1 MPHSRATTTPPRGP
15 LNRALSGFTST
26 IFAEMSALAVATDS
40 VNLGQG
46 FPDFGGPPTMLE
58 RARQAI
64 ADGVNQYPPGAGT
77 PELRAA
83 IAAHQHRFYGLD
95 VDPEDE
101 VLVTAGATEGIA
113 ATMLGLLEPGDEV
126 VMLEPYYD
134 SYAATVALA
143 GGVRRPVR
151 LDPPDFTLPR
161 ERLAAAI
168 GPATRLILLN
178 SPHNPTGMVLSR
190 DDVQY
195 VADLALRHDLIVVTD
210 EVYEHLTFD
219 AVNHVPI
226 STLPGMWQRTLTIS
240 SAGKTFSA
248 TGWKVGWVCGPAEL
262 VAAVRAAKQFLT
274 YVNGA
279 PFQPAIAEALHLPN
293 SYFDD
298 LRAALQGKR
307 DVLMDGLSAAGF
319 EVFRPSGTYF
329 VVADSRSVG
338 FEDGYQLCRELP
350 QLCGVVAVPMSVFYD
365 NPDGAR
371 HLVRFAFCKRDGVL
385 REAVVRLR
393 RLRQG

>member
-1 MPHSRATTTPPRGP
+1 MTPDQATPRAPRRGP

-26 IFAEMSALAVATDS
+26 IFAEMSALAVATGS

-46 FPDFGGPPTMLE
+46 FPDFGGPPAMLE

-77 PELRAA
+77 PELRGA

-95 VDPEDE
+95 VNPDNE
-101 VLVTAGATEGIA
+101 VLVTAGATEAIA

-126 VMLEPYYD
+126 AMLEPYYD

-161 ERLAAAI
+161 ERFAAAI

-178 SPHNPTGMVLSR
+178 SPHNPTGMVLSH
-190 DDVQY
+190 DELTF
-195 VADLALRHDLIVVTD
+195 VADLAIRHDLIVVTD
-210 EVYEHLTFD
+210 EVYEHLTYD
-219 AVNHVPI
+219 GVPHVPL
-226 STLPGMWQRTLTIS
+226 STLTGMAQRTLTIS

-248 TGWKVGWVCGPAEL
+248 TGWKIGWVSGPAEL

-279 PFQPAIAEALHLPN
+279 PFQPAIAEALQLPDD
-293 SYFDD
+293 YFDD
-298 LRAALQGKR
+298 FRAALQRKR
-307 DVLMDGLSAAGF
+307 DLLSDGLSSAGF
-319 EVFRPSGTYF
+319 EVYRPSGTYF
-329 VVADSRSVG
+329 IVADSRSVG
-338 FEDGYQLCRELP
+338 FDNGYRLCRELP
-350 QLCGVVAVPMSVFYD
+350 ELCGVVAVPMSVFYD
-365 NPDGAR
+365 DPAEAD
-371 HLVRFAFCKRDGVL
+371 HLVRFAFCKRDEVL
-385 REAVVRLR
+385 HEAVTRLSRLR
-393 RLRQG
+393 A

>member
-1 MPHSRATTTPPRGP
+1 
-15 LNRALSGFTST
+15 
-26 IFAEMSALAVATDS
+26 
-40 VNLGQG
+40 
-46 FPDFGGPPTMLE
+46 
-58 RARQAI
+58 
-64 ADGVNQYPPGAGT
+64 
-77 PELRAA
+77 
-83 IAAHQHRFYGLD
+83 
-95 VDPEDE
+95 
-101 VLVTAGATEGIA
+101 
-113 ATMLGLLEPGDEV
+113 
-126 VMLEPYYD
+126 
-134 SYAATVALA
+134 
-143 GGVRRPVR
+143 VR

-178 SPHNPTGMVLSR
+178 SPHNPPGMVLSR

>member
-371 HLVRFAFCKRDGVL
+371 HLVRFAFCKRDGGL
-385 REAVVRLR
+385 REAGVRLR